1 MQKQKKDIVDI
12 VTSLFNYKTLSVG
25 YKILKAVII
34 LYFGIL
40 FSIFF
45 FNFIRIQTNLKYIDL
60 YVYIYIMAFALY
72 SSFIYFL
79 MVKASKEFLVG
90 LILLVYFNI
99 NLLFINIQYKG
110 IISIISLLVFLYYI
124 ISIRWRK

>member
-12 VTSLFNYKTLSVG
+12 VTSLFNYKTLSFS

-99 NLLFINIQYKG
+99 NLLFINIQYKE